1 MEKHLLRYIWN
12 HTRPQQI
19 WVLTIV
25 LISMIPYFMAF
36 DLPKQIINGPIQGGG
51 GFDSPGATQ
60 AFLDFS
66 YTVPL
71 LGWTIAFQGFELSR
85 LEMLLALSGVF
96 LLLVVINGLFKFYIN
111 NYKGKLGERLL
122 RRIRYE
128 LVDRLLRFPPS
139 TMRQVRAAEVS
150 SMVKDE
156 VEPFG
161 GFTGDAFVQPALL
174 GGQATAALIFIILQ
188 NLWLGLIAAF
198 MVAIQVGIIPKMRRR
213 LIDLGRQRQITARH
227 LAGKVGEIVEGI
239 DTIHT
244 YDTTNYERADIS
256 NRLGQIYKIR
266 YELYRW
272 KFLVKF
278 LNNFLSQLTPFL
290 FYSIGGYFALR
301 GTLDVGQL
309 VAVINAYKDLPG
321 PLKELIDWDQ
331 ARQDVQVKYEQ
342 VREQFEPPQLLDPA
356 IQTMSATMPD
366 HLASPLAAVNVT
378 ISDGSGAH
386 VTENVSLKIAAGET
400 VAMIDNSGIGAEA
413 IAEAFGRIAWPTSG
427 KVTLGDTE
435 LLELPEAVTGRQITY
450 ASSDSYFFHGTLR
463 DNLVYGL
470 KHAPSVP
477 DSDPYGETNPRRWHI
492 QEALRAGNSIHD
504 PDADWIDVRSTSVS
518 RGGPDDLSRSML
530 GALDAVQLTSEVM
543 ELALHSFVDPKENPT
558 LTERVV
564 EMRFALREELARDGI
579 GNIVAYFDFTSY
591 NKEATV
597 RENLLFAAS
606 RQTNGFNAE
615 VVEGE
620 YIFEVLK
627 TANLFELLYAMGLT
641 IAENVVEIFAGLP
654 PEHPLFQQL
663 EHITIDDIAFY
674 QQFMQKR
681 RRKPGMEVRESDR
694 KAIVR
699 LSLYYIEPR
708 YRFGVLS
715 EEIMDQIVAARDL
728 FYAKLPMA
736 LRDRIERYDPHRYM
750 GAATLRENILFGKL
764 THRSPD
770 APAKIRKIA
779 ARLTREMGLYD
790 SFINL
795 GLSYDVGAS
804 GRRLTPVQRHK
815 LSLARAL
822 IRRSS
827 YYIFNKPLPGLDRRV
842 QEEIVKNVLQ
852 FLQEQDNNPSVVWV
866 LSNTSLSRMFHR
878 VIVFDRG
885 SVVEDGSFET
895 LDMKSGIFRTL
906 VA

>member
-19 WVLTIV
+19 FILGIV
-25 LISMIPYFMAF
+25 LVSMIPYFMAF

-51 GFDSPGATQ
+51 FETPGATK

-66 YTVPL
+66 YKLPFL
-71 LGWTIAFQGFELSR
+71 DWTLSFGGFELSR
-85 LEMLLALSGVF
+85 LEMLMALSAVF
-96 LLLVVINGLFKFYIN
+96 LLLVIVNGLFKFYIN

-128 LVDRLLRFPPS
+128 LVDRLLRFPPT
-139 TMRQVRAAEVS
+139 TMRQVRASEVS

-174 GGQATAALIFIILQ
+174 GGQATAALFFIILQ

-256 NRLGQIYKIR
+256 HRLGQIYKIR
-266 YELYRW
+266 YELYYW

-356 IQTMSATMPD
+356 LQTMALKMPN
-366 HLASPLAAVNVT
+366 HVPYPLAAINVT
-378 ISDGSGAH
+378 VSDGSGAH
-386 VTENVSLKIAAGET
+386 VAENVSLKIEQGQT
-400 VAMIDNSGIGAEA
+400 VAMVDNTGIGAEA
-413 IAEAFGRIAWPTSG
+413 MAEAFGRIAWPSSG
-427 KVTLGDTE
+427 KVMLGETD
-435 LLELPEAVTGRQITY
+435 LLELPEAVSGRQITY
-450 ASSDSYFFHGTLR
+450 ASSDSYFFHGTLK
-463 DNLVYGL
+463 DNLLYGL
-470 KHAPSVP
+470 KHAPSA
-477 DSDPYGETNPRRWHI
+477 DDANTSETQSRRWEI
-492 QEALRAGNSIHD
+492 MEAERAGNSIHN
-504 PDADWIDVRSTSVS
+504 PEADWIDIRSTSVS
-518 RGGPDDLSRSML
+518 RGGPDDLSRSII

-543 ELALHSFVDPKENPT
+543 ELALHSYVDPKENSV

-564 EMRFALREELARDGI
+564 QMRFALREELAKAGI
-579 GNIVAYFDFTSY
+579 GNIVAHFDFSTY

-606 RQTNGFNAE
+606 RQTSALEAE

-620 YIFEVLK
+620 YVFEVLK
-627 TANLFELLYAMGLT
+627 TANLFELLYTMGLT
-641 IAENVVEIFAGLP
+641 IADNVVEIFAGLP

-663 EHITIDDIAFY
+663 EHITVDDIAYY
-674 QQFMQKR
+674 QQFIQKR
-681 RRKPGMEVRESDR
+681 RRKPGIAVTESDR
-694 KAIVR
+694 KAIVK

-708 YRFGVLS
+708 YRFGILTQQ
-715 EEIMDQIVAARDL
+715 IMDQIVAARDL
-728 FYAKLPMA
+728 FYANLPA
-736 LRDRIERYDPHRYM
+736 ELRDRIERYDPHRYM
-750 GAATLRENILFGKL
+750 GSATLRENILFGKL

-790 SFINL
+790 SFIDL

-804 GRRLTPVQRHK
+804 GRRLTLVQRHK

-866 LSNTSLSRMFHR
+866 LSNTSLSRLFHR

-885 SVVEDGSFET
+885 SVVEDGSYET
-895 LDMKSGIFRTL
+895 LDMKSGIFRSL

>member
-12 HTRPQQI
+12 HTRPQQVFI
-19 WVLTIV
+19 LCIV
-25 LISMIPYFMAF
+25 MVSMIPYFMAF

-51 GFDSPGATQ
+51 FETPDATQ
-60 AFLDFS
+60 PFLDFS
-66 YTVPL
+66 YTIPGL
-71 LGWTIAFQGFELSR
+71 DWSISFGGFELNR
-85 LEMLLALSGVF
+85 MAMLMALSGVF
-96 LLLVVINGLFKFYIN
+96 LLLVIINGLFKFYIN

-128 LVDRLLRFPPS
+128 LVDRLLRFPPT

-161 GFTGDAFVQPALL
+161 GFTGDAFVQPAML
-174 GGQATAALIFIILQ
+174 GGQAAAALFFILLQ

-244 YDTTNYERADIS
+244 YDTTNLERADVS
-256 NRLGQIYKIR
+256 HRLGQIYKIR

-278 LNNFLSQLTPFL
+278 VNNFLSQLTPFL
-290 FYSIGGYFALR
+290 FYSIGGYLALR

-342 VREQFEPPQLLDPA
+342 VREQFEPPHLIDASLQALA
-356 IQTMSATMPD
+356 SSTPD
-366 HLASPLAAVNVT
+366 HVPSPLAAVNAT
-378 ISDGSGAH
+378 IADGSGAN
-386 VTENVSLKIAAGET
+386 VAENVSLKIEAGET
-400 VAMIDNSGIGAEA
+400 VAIVDNMGNGAEA
-413 IAEAFGRIAWPTSG
+413 IAEAFGRVVWPASG
-427 KVTLGDTE
+427 KITLGDADI
-435 LLELPEAVTGRQITY
+435 LELPEAVTGRQITY
-450 ASSDSYFFHGTLR
+450 ASSDSYFFHGTLK
-463 DNLVYGL
+463 DNLLYGL
-470 KHAPSVP
+470 KHAPVDLAADKAR
-477 DSDPYGETNPRRWHI
+477 DSATRRWEI
-492 QEALRAGNSIHD
+492 DEAEMAGNSVHH
-504 PDADWIDVRSTSVS
+504 PEADWIDRRSTTIS
-518 RGGPDDLSRSML
+518 RGSDDDLNQSVI

-543 ELALHSFVDPKENPT
+543 ELALHSFVDPKDNPAF
-558 LTERVV
+558 TERVV
-564 EMRFALREELARDGI
+564 EMRFALREELAKAGI
-579 GNIVAYFDFTSY
+579 ANIVSHFDFSTY

-597 RENLLFAAS
+597 RENLLFAAT
-606 RQTNGFNAE
+606 RQSLAVHAE
-615 VVEGE
+615 VIEGE

-627 TANLFELLYAMGLT
+627 TANLFDLLYNMGLT
-641 IAENVVEIFAGLP
+641 VAENVVEIFAGLP

-663 EHITIDDIAFY
+663 EHITTDDVAFY
-674 QQFMQKR
+674 QQFMKKR
-681 RRKPGMEVRESDR
+681 ASSRVSPVTENDR

-708 YRFGVLS
+708 YRFGVMTRD
-715 EEIMDQIVAARDL
+715 IMDQIVAARDL
-728 FYAKLPMA
+728 FYANLPPE

-750 GAATLRENILFGKL
+750 AGATLRENILFGKL
-764 THRSPD
+764 SHRSPD
-770 APAKIRKIA
+770 APAKIRRIA
-779 ARLTREMGLYD
+779 SRVVREIGLYE
-790 SFINL
+790 SFIDL

-804 GRRLTPVQRHK
+804 GRRLTLVQRHK

-822 IRRSS
+822 IRRSN
-827 YYIFNKPLPGLDRRV
+827 YYVFNKPLPGLDKRV

-852 FLQEQDNNPSVVWV
+852 FLQQQDNNPSVVWV
-866 LSNTSLSRMFHR
+866 LSNTALSRLFHR

-885 SVVEDGSFET
+885 SVVEDGSYET
-895 LDMKSGIFRTL
+895 LDMKSGIFRSL